1 MVSSLSLSTRM
12 YKSEYKEKY
21 CGEKGKRRGQ
31 GGGGGS
37 GDPLGGLEPC
47 KHGEDVQPVGGR
59 VQAAWRAKEAAE
71 KAAAK
76 QAALEAQAGAI
87 AMGQCVPPPFQYG
100 GYMYD
105 FRAADAEYTRKLN
118 QYFKSA

>member
-1 MVSSLSLSTRM
+1 M

-31 GGGGGS
+31 GGGGDS
-37 GDPLGGLEPC
+37 DPLSGLEPC
-47 KHGEDVQPVGGR
+47 KHGEDVQPVAGR
-59 VQAAWRAKEAAE
+59 IGHAWWQKEQAE

-76 QAALEAQAGAI
+76 QAAKEAQTAAS
-87 AMGQCVPPPFQYG
+87 AMAQSMPPPFQYG

-118 QYFKSA
+118 QYFRYA